1 MNNSLKLL
9 LKILGI
15 SLLVIAVIF
24 FVVRYNTKA
33 YSPEDTVSYTNN
45 DLTLEVFYNR
55 PYKKGREIFGNLV
68 AYDSVWRTGANEAT
82 TFKTNKDIM
91 VDGSLLAKG
100 EYTLWTVPKKESW
113 EIIFNNK
120 MYPWGIDLDGKVYR
134 DPEFDALIV
143 EVPSNNLQETVE
155 QFTIYFEQAND
166 FVFMALAWDRTS
178 VAVPIKI
185 KETPTIEASSNN

>member
-68 AYDSVWRTGANEAT
+68 AYDSVWRTLFGVPALT
-82 TFKTNKDIM
+82 KLR
-91 VDGSLLAKG
+91 LLKPTR
-100 EYTLWTVPKKESW
+100 TLW
-113 EIIFNNK
+113 
-120 MYPWGIDLDGKVYR
+120 
-134 DPEFDALIV
+134 
-143 EVPSNNLQETVE
+143 
-155 QFTIYFEQAND
+155 
-166 FVFMALAWDRTS
+166 
-178 VAVPIKI
+178 
-185 KETPTIEASSNN
+185 

>member
-9 LKILGI
+9 LKIIGI

-33 YSPEDTVSYTNN
+33 YSPEDVVSFNYN
-45 DLTLEVFYNR
+45 DLKVEVFYNR

-68 AYDSVWRTGANEAT
+68 PFDSVWRTGANEAT
-82 TFKTNKDIM
+82 TFKINKGVM
-91 VDGSLLAKG
+91 VDGSFLHKG
-100 EYTLWTVPKKESW
+100 EYTLWTIPKKGSW
-113 EIIFNNK
+113 EIIFNKK

-134 DPEFDALIV
+134 DPDFDALIV
-143 EVPSNNLQETVE
+143 EVPSNKVQETIE

-166 FVFMALAWDRTS
+166 LVFMTLSWDRTS

-185 KETPTIEASSNN
+185 KETPKIEASSDT

>member
-33 YSPEDTVSYTNN
+33 YSPEDTVSYTNS
-45 DLTLEVFYNR
+45 DLTLDVFYNR

-68 AYDSVWRTGANEAT
+68 PYDSIWRTGANEAT

-91 VDGSLLAKG
+91 VDGSFLEKG
-100 EYTLWTVPKKESW
+100 KYTLWTVPKKESW
-113 EIIFNNK
+113 EIVFNEK
-120 MYPWGIDLDGKVYR
+120 IYPWGIDLDGKVYR
-134 DPEFDALIV
+134 DPEFDALVV
-143 EVPSNNLQETVE
+143 EVPSNHLQETIE
-155 QFTIYFEQAND
+155 QFTIHFEQAND
-166 FVFMALAWDRTS
+166 FVFMILAWDHTS
-178 VAVPIKI
+178 VAIPIRI
-185 KETPTIEASSNN
+185 KETPTIEAPSNN

>member
-1 MNNSLKLL
+1 MNNSLKLV
-9 LKILGI
+9 LKTLGI

-45 DLTLEVFYNR
+45 DLTIEVFYNR

-68 AYDSVWRTGANEAT
+68 PYDSVWRTGANEAT

-91 VDGSLLAKG
+91 VDGSLLQKG
-100 EYTLWTVPKKESW
+100 EYTLWTIPKKKSW

-120 MYPWGIDLDGKVYR
+120 MYPWGIDLNGKVYR
-134 DPEFDALIV
+134 DAKFDALIV
-143 EVPSNNLQETVE
+143 EVPSNKLQETVE
-155 QFTIYFEQAND
+155 QFSIYFEQAND
-166 FVFMALAWDRTS
+166 FVFMVLAWDRTS

-185 KETPTIEASSNN
+185 KETPTIEAPSKN